1 MRVMHIVSKV
11 YPYAGMERKVI
22 QLLNR
27 IDRNHFKPFLLSL
40 GDVWGAPRNY
50 LNKDIELLALHK
62 RNGIQWILVHK
73 MAKILKS
80 RKIDI
85 IHSHNWAT
93 LFHAVIA
100 ARIAK
105 VPVIIHGEHGR
116 DTKELDKTLKRYIIR
131 KILYGLVDQI
141 VVVAEDLKNIV
152 IKEFHYNGSK
162 VKLIKNGVE
171 IRRFRQ
177 KFDIAEVKRKLGLS
191 KNVFVIA
198 TIAKLRPVKDI
209 PTLIRSFKLIHDKN
223 PRVHLLIIGSYGENT
238 DDLKDEI
245 GELIEQLE
253 LDPYVKFFGEVEN
266 IPELLSVV
274 DVYLNTSLSEGMSNT
289 ILEAMA
295 SGVPVVASR
304 VGDNPELVLD
314 GQTGFLADRQNPAD
328 FAVKTLKILN
338 NPRLK
343 RRMSENSRSI
353 IRKYYPLEGAF
364 QKYQD
369 LYQALYRKKCY
380 SLR

>member
-22 QLLNR
+22 QLLNYM
-27 IDRNHFKPFLLSL
+27 DRNHFKPFLLSL
-40 GDVWGAPRNY
+40 GDVWGIPRNY

-62 RNGIQWILVHK
+62 KTGIQWILVYK
-73 MAKILKS
+73 MAKVLKS
-80 RKIDI
+80 RRIHI

-116 DTKELDKTLKRYIIR
+116 DTKELDKTFKRYIIR

-152 IKEFHYNGSK
+152 IREFHYNGSK
-162 VKLIKNGVE
+162 VRMIKNGVE
-171 IRRFRQ
+171 IQHFEQ
-177 KFDIAEVKRKLGLS
+177 KYDKTEVKRKLGLS
-191 KNVFVIA
+191 KDMSIIA

-209 PTLIRSFKLIHDKN
+209 PTLIKSFKLMYDKN
-223 PRVHLLIIGSYGENT
+223 HMVRLLIIGSYGENT
-238 DDLKDEI
+238 NNLKNEI
-245 GELIEQLE
+245 EELIEKLE
-253 LDPYVKFFGEVEN
+253 LSLYVKFLGEVEN
-266 IPELLSVV
+266 IPELLSIV

-314 GQTGFLADRQNPAD
+314 GQTGFLAEMQNPAD
-328 FAVKTLKILN
+328 FAVKTLQILN
-338 NPRLK
+338 TPRLK
-343 RRMSENSRSI
+343 KRMSENSRSI

-364 QKYQD
+364 HKYQD

-380 SLR
+380 LLR